1 MRHRNLLLFLATAL
15 GSALPA
21 CSPAAPRAVSAV
33 AGLPEYTPEE
43 ATVFADLLTSAVFGL
58 PREVPAKHDSVLA
71 LCAARAD
78 GIVLVRIGTISEET
92 LAGTRGYS
100 LSLSVDPTPMS
111 GSSLESPLELQIGQG
126 NPSLARVQASSATLV
141 GKRFILLFKRY
152 ADAGEPKLHWRG
164 EPDDPAVRHA
174 IENAKA
180 LDAASSK
187 PQAAP

>member
-1 MRHRNLLLFLATAL
+1 MRPQYLFIVALAL
-15 GSALPA
+15 GSAAPG

-43 ATVFADLLTSAVFGL
+43 ATVFADLLTSAIFGL
-58 PREVPAKHDSVLA
+58 PREVPAKSDPALA

-78 GIVLVRIGTISEET
+78 GIVLVRVSTVSRET

-100 LSLSVDPTPMS
+100 LSLSVDPTPVS
-111 GSSLESPLELQIGQG
+111 GMGLESPLDLLIGQG
-126 NPSLARVQASSATLV
+126 NPSLARVQASNATLV